1 MDRHFDP
8 HGVGDN
14 GRVGDRVIHVVPPPD
29 EDKDVDVYFGPVLIT
44 PEIIWPE
51 GGKPGSPSL
60 PGSPG
65 RFFNDRVR
73 PKGSE

>member
-8 HGVGDN
+8 HGAGEN
-14 GRVGDRVIHVVPPPD
+14 GQVGDRVIHVVPPPD
-29 EDKDVDVYFGPVLIT
+29 EGKDVDVYFGPVLIT
-44 PEIIWPE
+44 PEITWPE
-51 GGKPGSPSL
+51 GGKPGSH
-60 PGSPG
+60 GSPG